1 MASVRFERVVKR
13 FGSLTVL
20 HDLTFEVQDEEF
32 LVLVGP
38 SGCGKSTALR
48 LLAGLEEVSSG
59 EIYIGE
65 RQVTHLPPKER
76 DIAMVFQSYALYPH
90 LTVYDNLAFG
100 LKLRGVPR
108 AEIARRVE
116 AVAASLGLKELL
128 ARKPRQLSGGQR
140 QRVALGRAI
149 VREPQVFLLDEP
161 LSNLDAHLRAQTRT
175 ELLRLHQRLR
185 TTVVYVTHDQVEAM
199 TMGQRIGVLHAG
211 RLQQLAPP
219 QVLYD
224 HPANRFVAGFIGS
237 PPMNFLDAELTTDE
251 QGALWVANGALRLRV
266 PPERAAR
273 LQAPRGRAVTIGIR
287 PEHLA
292 WRPDGE
298 GPLGATAPARVEVV
312 EYLGAELLAHLR
324 LGEQVVV
331 ARLPAGAA
339 VRAHAV
345 GAVVFD
351 TTQLHLFDPES
362 ERALA

>member
-1 MASVRFERVVKR
+1 MASVRFDHVVKR

-20 HDLTFEVQDEEF
+20 HDLAFEVQDGEF

-48 LLAGLEEVSSG
+48 LLAGLEEVTAG

-65 RQVTHLPPKER
+65 RRVTHLPPKDR

-90 LTVYDNLAFG
+90 MTVYDNLAFG
-100 LKLRGVPR
+100 LKLRGTPR

-116 AVAASLGLKELL
+116 AVAATLGLKDLL
-128 ARKPRQLSGGQR
+128 QRKPRQLSGGQR

-149 VREPQVFLLDEP
+149 VREPRVFLMDEP
-161 LSNLDAHLRAQTRT
+161 LSNLDANLRVQTRA

-199 TMGQRIGVLHAG
+199 TMGQRIAVLNAG

-237 PPMNFLDAELTTDE
+237 PAMNFLEAELTADE
-251 QGALWVANGALRLRV
+251 RGALWVVNGALRLQLPRERSPHV
-266 PPERAAR
+266 ETPRERA
-273 LQAPRGRAVTIGIR
+273 VVVGIR
-287 PEHLA
+287 PEDLT
-292 WRPDGE
+292 WLPDGE
-298 GPLGATAPARVEVV
+298 ALPGTTAPARVEVV

-324 LGEQVVV
+324 LGEHTVI
-331 ARLPAGAA
+331 ARLPGESA
-339 VRAHAV
+339 VRPQAV
-345 GAVVFD
+345 GTVAFN
-351 TTQLHLFDPES
+351 TAKLHLFDPES
-362 ERALA
+362 ERALT